1 MANAACKTVVGC
13 KVYGDSFYT
22 LAVAMTLFYADK
34 HIARKRLCYNTK
46 KTVAFAHLYQ
56 TNRLWG
62 KAYLVSNYPFCLK

>member
-34 HIARKRLCYNTK
+34 HIACKWLCYNTK
-46 KTVAFAHLYQ
+46 KNCGFRSSMQ
-56 TNRLWG
+56 N
-62 KAYLVSNYPFCLK
+62 

>member
-1 MANAACKTVVGC
+1 MTNAACKTVVGC
-13 KVYGDSFYT
+13 KVHGDSFYT

-34 HIARKRLCYNTK
+34 HIACKWLCYNTK
-46 KTVAFAHLYQ
+46 KTVAFANLYQ

>member
-1 MANAACKTVVGC
+1 MTNAACKTVVGC

-34 HIARKRLCYNTK
+34 HIACKWLCYNTK
-46 KTVAFAHLYQ
+46 KTVTFANLYQ